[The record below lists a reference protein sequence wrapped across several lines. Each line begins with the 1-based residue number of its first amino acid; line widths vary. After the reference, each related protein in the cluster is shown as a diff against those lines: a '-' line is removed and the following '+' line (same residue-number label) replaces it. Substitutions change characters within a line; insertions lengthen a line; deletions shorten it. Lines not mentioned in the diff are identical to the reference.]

1 MSASSFDIEF
11 SKYWATLSQD
21 QKKSLLEV
29 IKSFVQP
36 PGRTS
41 LEQYNKEL
49 SEAEA
54 EYNAG
59 NHITSEEML
68 KLIGQW

>member
-1 MSASSFDIEF
+1 MGTSSFDIEF
-11 SKYWATLSQD
+11 SKYWAALSQD

-36 PGRTS
+36 TGRIG
-41 LEQYNKEL
+41 LEQYNIEL

-54 EYNAG
+54 EYKAG

-68 KLIGQW
+68 KLIRQW

>member
-1 MSASSFDIEF
+1 MGASSFDIEF
-11 SKYWATLSQD
+11 SKYCATLSQD

-36 PGRTS
+36 HGRIN

-54 EYNAG
+54 EYEAG

-68 KLIGQW
+68 KLIEQW

>member
-1 MSASSFDIEF
+1 MGASSFDIEF

-36 PGRTS
+36 SGRIS
-41 LEQYNKEL
+41 PEQYNKEL

-54 EYNAG
+54 EYEAG
-59 NHITSEEML
+59 NHITSDEML

>member
-59 NHITSEEML
+59 NH
-68 KLIGQW
+68 

>member
-1 MSASSFDIEF
+1 MGASSFDIEF

-36 PGRTS
+36 HGRIN

-54 EYNAG
+54 EYEAG

-68 KLIGQW
+68 KLIEQW